1 MSAPPPTVAVLG
13 AGTMG
18 APIAANLLAA
28 GFPVSVWNRPR
39 SKAQPLGPGGARLA
53 RTPADAAAAADIA
66 LTVLDDG
73 YEASRTMTSTE
84 GALAALA
91 PGSVWVHIGTIGIEW
106 SERLAMLASR
116 RSVLFVD
123 APVMGS
129 DGLAREAQLIVLP
142 SGPEEARPRVQ
153 PIFDAIGR
161 CTKWLGPAG
170 NGTRVKLALNNWHV
184 TRSRPLRR
192 RSPWST

>member
-1 MSAPPPTVAVLG
+1 MSGPHPSVAVLG

-18 APIAANLLAA
+18 GPIAANLLAA
-28 GFPVSVWNRPR
+28 GFPVSVWNPMRA
-39 SKAQPLGPGGARLA
+39 KVQPLGTDGARHA

-73 YEASRTMTSTE
+73 YEVSQTMTSSE
-84 GALAALA
+84 GALATLA
-91 PGSVWVHIGTIGIEW
+91 PGSVWVQIGTIGIEW

-129 DGLAREAQLIVLP
+129 DGLARDAQLIVLP

-161 CTKWLGPAG
+161 CTRWLGPAG
-170 NGTRVKLALNNWHV
+170 NGMRVKLALNDWHV
-184 TRSRPLRR
+184 TRSSPLRR
-192 RSPWST
+192 RSRSST